1 MLTTTGSMTKADG
14 FRQYGVHAVALL
26 AGAVVFWLAL
36 HCDSSDWFISETHAD
51 IIYTGLRRFREFP
64 FFSFVVNGGTYFI
77 QDPQSNLFSP
87 AVPLV
92 YLFGPSIGLRLNV
105 ALWATL
111 GVYLFVWWMRRRVS
125 IEAALIAASA
135 SVLGLGV
142 LWKVA
147 AGNDMFLWHLGLP
160 ALLWGVENVLHRPKW
175 PHALSLGVVLGLLLL
190 GPTFHSF
197 TYLFLFAVPSFILV
211 ELWARR
217 PDRRELLRILVCVVL
232 ACVIALLIA
241 SPKIACWLKFPM
253 KRPTGDAGVLSPL
266 EALRDLFDY
275 ARTRHTLVPS
285 KSRLPGGSFDIGHVG
300 LEECAMALPPLG
312 SVLAL
317 FGAYGAIRRRLHR
330 TSVAFACI
338 LLFVGLVLE
347 CSGFAWDGFRWLTH
361 GNFRVAP
368 RFLALPCFGLAIF
381 CALGAEMLLT
391 RAGRSGRYRWLIT
404 LGATVAMF
412 GSAIAWT
419 WRAERQPPEAA
430 YSVTVDPVAM
440 NPLET
445 MADERDAIRRLSS
458 FSEVAKFDPDERAIL
473 DGIGYK
479 DGFLIV
485 GNRFKSELWRTR
497 SRHKRAVKADRPASL
512 LVGGMAKD
520 EATFAHSRIV
530 LNDIPPH
537 SRVRLRILMPKY
549 GLTHVAVPPSAD
561 ISIRRRR
568 FYVDVL
574 NHGSRRVR
582 RVTLRANWPISEAWF
597 AVSGATLTGALAA
610 ILWRLRQQRK
620 EAQLGRA

>member
-1 MLTTTGSMTKADG
+1 MTKADR
-14 FRQYGVHAVALL
+14 FRHYGVHAVALL
-26 AGAVVFWLAL
+26 AGVVVFWLAL

-87 AVPLV
+87 AVPLI
-92 YLFGPSIGLRLNV
+92 YFFGPSIGLRLNE

-111 GVYLFVWWMRRRVS
+111 GIYLFVLWMRRRVS
-125 IEAALIAASA
+125 TEAALVAASA
-135 SVLGLGV
+135 SVAGLGV

-147 AGNDMFLWHLGLP
+147 AGNDMFLWHLALP
-160 ALLWGVENVLHRPKW
+160 ALLWGVENVVRRPEW
-175 PHALSLGVVLGLLLL
+175 PHVLSLGVVLGLLLL

-197 TYLFLFAVPSFILV
+197 TYLFLLAVPLFVLV
-211 ELWARR
+211 ELRERR
-217 PDRRELLRILVCVVL
+217 PDRRELFRIAVCFVL

-275 ARTRHTLVPS
+275 TRTKHTLVPS
-285 KSRLPGGSFDIGHVG
+285 RSKLPGGLVDWGHVG

-312 SVLAL
+312 GLLAL
-317 FGAYGAIRRRLHR
+317 VGIYGAIRRRIR
-330 TSVAFACI
+330 GSSVAFAC
-338 LLFVGLVLE
+338 LLFFIGLVLA
-347 CSGFAWDGFRWLTH
+347 CSGIAWDGFRWLTH
-361 GNFRVAP
+361 GNFRIAP
-368 RFLALPCFGLAIF
+368 RSLALSCFGLAIF

-391 RAGRSGRYRWLIT
+391 RVPRSRPHDRWLIA
-404 LGATVAMF
+404 LAASLAMF
-412 GSAIAWT
+412 GSAMAWT
-419 WRAERQPPEAA
+419 WRAARQTPEAA
-430 YSVTVDPVAM
+430 YSVTVDPIAM

-445 MADERDAIRRLSS
+445 MADERNAISDLKS

-479 DGFLIV
+479 DGFLVV

-497 SRHKRAVKADRPASL
+497 SRHKRAVRADRPATL
-512 LVGGMAKD
+512 VVGGLKQ
-520 EATFAHSRIV
+520 EKATFAHSRIV
-530 LNDIPPH
+530 LNDIAPH
-537 SRVRLRILMPKY
+537 SRVRLRILMPKF
-549 GLTHVAVPPSAD
+549 GLTHVTVPSSAD
-561 ISIRRRR
+561 VSIRRRR
-568 FYVDVL
+568 FYVDVV

-582 RVTLRANWPISEAWF
+582 RVSLRAKWPISESWF
-597 AVSGATLTGALAA
+597 AVSGATLGGAVAA
-610 ILWRLRQQRK
+610 MLWHLRRQQR
-620 EAQLGRA
+620 ETQLGRA